1 MNKNILLGGI
11 LATATIFMYLAIMYK
26 MS

>member
-11 LATATIFMYLAIMYK
+11 LGAATILMYLAIMYK